1 MTTEL
6 PTTPF
11 TAELIVESY
20 LHGVRIDSFLVKHFR
35 NYTAF
40 RMQRLVRAG
49 LVKIEGATA
58 QSDNRVYEGQSVQVR
73 LLEPPDHLLAP
84 EPIPLDIV
92 FEDPWL
98 IAVNKPAGI
107 VVHPCGMYSGGSL
120 ANALQHHI
128 DQQTQLRGLVRPGVV
143 HRLDRLTSGVIVL
156 TKDHLAH
163 RKLSIAFQSGYV
175 TKTYLALV
183 HGVVKPD
190 RGEIDLPI
198 GSMSGGGTIRRSVE
212 VDAED
217 ARESQTRYEVVERFA
232 NHSLVRCQPLTGRL
246 HQIRVHLAG
255 IGHPVLADEFYSPS
269 AVFRRCDIRGG
280 SSPSASGNGNGE
292 SHPNEP
298 ALLARQALHAQ
309 SLRFQHPIT
318 REPVAL
324 EAPLAADMLATIEEL
339 SSSRRQAAP

>member
-1 MTTEL
+1 MTTDL
-6 PTTPF
+6 PRSPF

-35 NYTAF
+35 NYTPF

-49 LVKIEGATA
+49 QVKIEGATA
-58 QSDNRVYEGQSVQVR
+58 QSDDRVYEGQAVRVR
-73 LLEPPDHLLAP
+73 LLEPPDHLMPP

-92 FEDPWL
+92 YEDPWL

-107 VVHPCGMYSGGSL
+107 VVHPCGMWKTGSL
-120 ANALQHHI
+120 ANALQYHF
-128 DQQTQLRGLVRPGVV
+128 DQQTQLRGLLRPGVV
-143 HRLDRLTSGVIVL
+143 HRLDRLTSGIIVL

-183 HGVVKPD
+183 HGVVERD

-198 GSMSGGGTIRRSVE
+198 GATSGGGTIRRSVE
-212 VDAED
+212 DDAED

-232 NHSLVRCQPLTGRL
+232 RHSLVRCQPLTGRL

-255 IGHPVLADEFYSPS
+255 IGHPVLADEFYSH
-269 AVFRRCDIRGG
+269 AAEFRRSDIHGETA
-280 SSPSASGNGNGE
+280 SAAGGNGNSV
-292 SHPNEP
+292 SHSDEMP
-298 ALLARQALHAQ
+298 LLCRQALHAQ
-309 SLRFQHPIT
+309 ALQFQHPIT
-318 REPVAL
+318 RQPVRL
-324 EAPLAADMLATIEEL
+324 EAPLAADMHSTLEAL
-339 SSSRRQAAP
+339 RNG